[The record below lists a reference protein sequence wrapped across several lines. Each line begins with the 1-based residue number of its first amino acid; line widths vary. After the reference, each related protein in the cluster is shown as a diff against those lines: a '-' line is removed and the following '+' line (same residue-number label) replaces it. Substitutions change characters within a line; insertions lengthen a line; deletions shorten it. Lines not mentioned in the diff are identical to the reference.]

1 MKTTIISERFKA
13 ILLAGTFSMGI
24 LEIIPFASYII
35 AGNLLGEESIA
46 AMSLTHPMIRLME
59 FVGEL
64 LAAGSLALISYA
76 SGRGEQHEVNHLY
89 SQTMFLAVTLGATF
103 SIVMLLFREPILS
116 FWEVS
121 PTLTA
126 YATEFFGGLII
137 LPTLE
142 FLSIFLSSL
151 LLIQGEESLVA
162 KASAVQL
169 VAGVVLQF
177 VLCKM
182 FGLFGL
188 SLAMSLS
195 TALVVAI
202 DATYL
207 FSERCPLKFDFYLSV
222 KKLREI
228 FGLSFCVA
236 MPELFLAIL
245 PVVVNTYLIAMH
257 NEAYIT
263 IFAVL
268 NSLLGLAIAMF
279 FGMDDVL
286 QSLACTYIGER
297 NFHGVQK
304 VMSLCVKTAL
314 FEGVLVALLLL
325 AGANFV
331 PTIFAIDNPN
341 LFQPAVDA
349 VRIYSVFL
357 GTIFF
362 TLTYAFYY
370 MYVERKLLSI
380 LLQSLLLFLLP
391 IACVHIFGDMFGL
404 NGVWFGLGLGIALE
418 FPINVLL
425 VKLIDMHSDG
435 KLTGL
440 LMIEREVIA
449 QQVSYDI
456 MSTQD
461 EVLSLVHKLQDD
473 LVSWQLPERKL
484 RLLELFVEEIG
495 MDAVD
500 RAKNIGENFH
510 IEITITNDA
519 QVELIVRDNGELAD
533 VTDMNNA
540 PESFRRF
547 IVSQVAEHMPFR
559 SYMLIGGENRIV
571 IKI

>member
-1 MKTTIISERFKA
+1 MKKTIISERFKS
-13 ILLAGTFSMGI
+13 ILLAGTFSMII
-24 LEIIPFASYII
+24 LELIPFASYII
-35 AGNLLGEESIA
+35 AGNLLGEEAIA
-46 AMSLTHPMIRLME
+46 AMSLTHPLIRLME
-59 FVGEL
+59 FGGEL

-76 SGRGEQHEVNHLY
+76 AGRGEQHEVNQLY
-89 SQTMFLAVTLGATF
+89 SQTMFLAVTLGAAF
-103 SIVMLLFREPILS
+103 SVAMFLFREPILS

-121 PTLTA
+121 PTLTG

-137 LPTLE
+137 LPTFE

-169 VAGVVLQF
+169 IAGVVLQF

-182 FGLFGL
+182 FGLSGL
-188 SLAMSLS
+188 SVAMSLS
-195 TALVVAI
+195 VILVVAI

-236 MPELFLAIL
+236 MPELFLTIL
-245 PVVVNTYLIAMH
+245 PVVVNTHLIAMH
-257 NEAYIT
+257 DEAYIT
-263 IFAVL
+263 VFAVL
-268 NSLLGLAIAMF
+268 NSLLGLAVAMF

-297 NFHGVQK
+297 NFCGLQK

-314 FEGVLVALLLL
+314 LEGVLVAVVLL

-331 PTIFAIDNPN
+331 PQIFAIDEPN

-349 VRIYSVFL
+349 VRIYAVFL

-380 LLQSLLLFLLP
+380 FLQSLLLFLLP
-391 IACVHIFGDMFGL
+391 VACVNIFGDMFGL

-425 VKLIDMHSDG
+425 VKLIDMRSDG
-435 KLTGL
+435 KLSGL
-440 LMIEREVIA
+440 LMIDHEVIA
-449 QQVSYDI
+449 RQVSYDI
-456 MSTQD
+456 MSTHD
-461 EVLSLVHKLQDD
+461 EVLSLVHNMQTD
-473 LVSWQLPERKL
+473 LASWQLPERKL

-500 RAKNIGENFH
+500 RAKQSGENFH
-510 IEITITNDA
+510 VEITITNGA
-519 QVELIVRDNGELAD
+519 QVELIVRDNGELVD
-533 VTDMNNA
+533 VTDVNVA
-540 PESFRRF
+540 PNSFRRYV
-547 IVSQVAEHMPFR
+547 VSQVAEHMPFR
-559 SYMLIGGENRIV
+559 SYILIGGENRTV
-571 IKI
+571 VKI

>member
-1 MKTTIISERFKA
+1 MKKTIISERFKS
-13 ILLAGTFSMGI
+13 ILLAGTFSMII
-24 LEIIPFASYII
+24 LELIPFASYII
-35 AGNLLGEESIA
+35 AGNLLGEEAIA
-46 AMSLTHPMIRLME
+46 AMSLTHPLIRLME
-59 FVGEL
+59 FGGEL

-76 SGRGEQHEVNHLY
+76 AGRGEQHEVNQLY
-89 SQTMFLAVTLGATF
+89 SQTMFLAVTLGAAF
-103 SIVMLLFREPILS
+103 SVAMFLFREPILS
-116 FWEVS
+116 FWKVS
-121 PTLTA
+121 PTLTG

-137 LPTLE
+137 LPTFE

-169 VAGVVLQF
+169 IAGVVLQF

-182 FGLFGL
+182 FGLSGL
-188 SLAMSLS
+188 SVAMSLS
-195 TALVVAI
+195 VVLVVAI

-207 FSERCPLKFDFYLSV
+207 FSERCPLKFGFYLSV

-236 MPELFLAIL
+236 MPELFLTIL
-245 PVVVNTYLIAMH
+245 PVVVNTHLIAMH
-257 NEAYIT
+257 DEAYIT
-263 IFAVL
+263 VFAVL
-268 NSLLGLAIAMF
+268 NSLLGLAVAMF

-297 NFHGVQK
+297 NFCGLQK

-314 FEGVLVALLLL
+314 LEGVLVAVVLL

-331 PTIFAIDNPN
+331 PQIFAIDEPN

-349 VRIYSVFL
+349 VRIYAVFL

-380 LLQSLLLFLLP
+380 FLQSLLLFLLP
-391 IACVHIFGDMFGL
+391 VACVNIFGDMFGL

-425 VKLIDMHSDG
+425 VKLIDMRSDG
-435 KLTGL
+435 KLSGL
-440 LMIEREVIA
+440 LMIDHEVIA
-449 QQVSYDI
+449 RQVSYDI
-456 MSTQD
+456 MSTHD
-461 EVLSLVHKLQDD
+461 EVLSLVHNLQTD
-473 LVSWQLPERKL
+473 LASWQLPERKL

-500 RAKNIGENFH
+500 RAKQSGENFH
-510 IEITITNDA
+510 VEITITNGA
-519 QVELIVRDNGELAD
+519 QVELIVRDNGEIVD
-533 VTDMNNA
+533 VTDVNVA
-540 PESFRRF
+540 PNSFRRYV
-547 IVSQVAEHMPFR
+547 VSQVAEHMPFR
-559 SYMLIGGENRIV
+559 SYILIGGENRTV
-571 IKI
+571 VKI

>member
-1 MKTTIISERFKA
+1 
-13 ILLAGTFSMGI
+13 
-24 LEIIPFASYII
+24 
-35 AGNLLGEESIA
+35 
-46 AMSLTHPMIRLME
+46 
-59 FVGEL
+59 
-64 LAAGSLALISYA
+64 
-76 SGRGEQHEVNHLY
+76 
-89 SQTMFLAVTLGATF
+89 MF
-103 SIVMLLFREPILS
+103 LFREPILS
-116 FWEVS
+116 FWKVS
-121 PTLTA
+121 PTLTG

-137 LPTLE
+137 LPTFE

-169 VAGVVLQF
+169 IAGVVLQF

-182 FGLFGL
+182 FGLSGL
-188 SLAMSLS
+188 SVAMSLS
-195 TALVVAI
+195 VVLVVAI

-207 FSERCPLKFDFYLSV
+207 FSERCPLKFGFYLSI

-236 MPELFLAIL
+236 MPELFLTIL
-245 PVVVNTYLIAMH
+245 PVVVNTHLIAMH
-257 NEAYIT
+257 DEAYIT
-263 IFAVL
+263 VFAVL
-268 NSLLGLAIAMF
+268 NSLLGLAVAMF

-297 NFHGVQK
+297 NFCGLQK

-314 FEGVLVALLLL
+314 LEGVLVAVVLL

-331 PTIFAIDNPN
+331 PQIFAIDAPN

-349 VRIYSVFL
+349 VRIYAVFL
-357 GTIFF
+357 GAIFF

-380 LLQSLLLFLLP
+380 FLQSLLLFLLP
-391 IACVHIFGDMFGL
+391 VACVNIFGDMFGL

-425 VKLIDMHSDG
+425 VKLIDMRSDG
-435 KLTGL
+435 KLSGL
-440 LMIEREVIA
+440 LMIDHEVTA
-449 QQVSYDI
+449 RQVSYDI

-461 EVLSLVHKLQDD
+461 EVLSLVHNLQTD
-473 LVSWQLPERKL
+473 LASWQLPERKL

-500 RAKNIGENFH
+500 RAKQSGENFH
-510 IEITITNDA
+510 VEITITNGA
-519 QVELIVRDNGELAD
+519 QVELIVRDNGEIVD
-533 VTDMNNA
+533 VTDTNVA
-540 PESFRRF
+540 PDSFRRYV
-547 IVSQVAEHMPFR
+547 VSQVAEHMPFR
-559 SYMLIGGENRIV
+559 SYILIGGENRTV
-571 IKI
+571 VKI

>member
-1 MKTTIISERFKA
+1 MKKTIISERFKS
-13 ILLAGTFSMGI
+13 ILLAGTFSMII
-24 LEIIPFASYII
+24 LELIPFASYII
-35 AGNLLGEESIA
+35 AGNLLGEEAIA
-46 AMSLTHPMIRLME
+46 AMSLTHPLIRLME
-59 FVGEL
+59 FGGEL

-76 SGRGEQHEVNHLY
+76 AGRGEQHEVNQLY
-89 SQTMFLAVTLGATF
+89 SQTMFLAVTLGAAF
-103 SIVMLLFREPILS
+103 SVAMFLFREPILS
-116 FWEVS
+116 FWKVS
-121 PTLTA
+121 PTLTG

-137 LPTLE
+137 LPTFE

-169 VAGVVLQF
+169 IAGVVLQF

-182 FGLFGL
+182 FGLSGL
-188 SLAMSLS
+188 SVAMSLS
-195 TALVVAI
+195 VVLVVAI

-207 FSERCPLKFDFYLSV
+207 FSERCPLKFGFYLSV

-236 MPELFLAIL
+236 MPELFLTIL
-245 PVVVNTYLIAMH
+245 PVVVNTHLIAMH
-257 NEAYIT
+257 DEAYIT
-263 IFAVL
+263 VFAVL
-268 NSLLGLAIAMF
+268 NSLLGLAVAMF

-297 NFHGVQK
+297 NFCGLQK

-314 FEGVLVALLLL
+314 LEGVLVAVVLL

-331 PTIFAIDNPN
+331 PQIFAIDEPN

-349 VRIYSVFL
+349 VRIYAVFL

-380 LLQSLLLFLLP
+380 FLQSLLLFLLP
-391 IACVHIFGDMFGL
+391 VACVNIFGDMFGL

-425 VKLIDMHSDG
+425 VKLIDMRSDG
-435 KLTGL
+435 KLSGL
-440 LMIEREVIA
+440 LMIDHEVIA
-449 QQVSYDI
+449 RQVSYDI
-456 MSTQD
+456 MSTHD
-461 EVLSLVHKLQDD
+461 EVLSLVHNLQTD
-473 LVSWQLPERKL
+473 LASWQLPERKL

-500 RAKNIGENFH
+500 RAKQSGENFH
-510 IEITITNDA
+510 VEITITNGA
-519 QVELIVRDNGELAD
+519 QVELIVRDNGELVD
-533 VTDMNNA
+533 VTDVNVA
-540 PESFRRF
+540 PNSFRRYV
-547 IVSQVAEHMPFR
+547 VSQVAEHMPFR
-559 SYMLIGGENRIV
+559 SYILIGGENRTV
-571 IKI
+571 VKI

>member
-1 MKTTIISERFKA
+1 MKKTIISERFKS
-13 ILLAGTFSMGI
+13 ILLAGTFSMII
-24 LEIIPFASYII
+24 LELIPFASYII
-35 AGNLLGEESIA
+35 AGNLLGEEAIA
-46 AMSLTHPMIRLME
+46 AMSLTHPLIRLME
-59 FVGEL
+59 FGGEL

-76 SGRGEQHEVNHLY
+76 AGRGEQHEVNQLY
-89 SQTMFLAVTLGATF
+89 SQTMFLAVTLGAAF
-103 SIVMLLFREPILS
+103 SVAMFLFREPILS
-116 FWEVS
+116 FWKVS
-121 PTLTA
+121 PTLTG

-137 LPTLE
+137 LPTFE

-169 VAGVVLQF
+169 IAGVVLQF

-182 FGLFGL
+182 FGLSGL
-188 SLAMSLS
+188 SVAMSLS
-195 TALVVAI
+195 VVLVVAI

-236 MPELFLAIL
+236 MPELFLTIL

-257 NEAYIT
+257 DEAYIT
-263 IFAVL
+263 VFAVL
-268 NSLLGLAIAMF
+268 NSLLGLAVAMF

-297 NFHGVQK
+297 NFCGLQK

-314 FEGVLVALLLL
+314 LEGVLVAVVLL

-331 PTIFAIDNPN
+331 PQIFAIDEPN

-349 VRIYSVFL
+349 VRIYAVFL

-380 LLQSLLLFLLP
+380 FLQSLLLFLLP
-391 IACVHIFGDMFGL
+391 VACVNIFGDMFGL

-425 VKLIDMHSDG
+425 VKLIDMRSDG
-435 KLTGL
+435 KLSGL
-440 LMIEREVIA
+440 LMIDHEVIA
-449 QQVSYDI
+449 RQVSYDI
-456 MSTQD
+456 MSTHD
-461 EVLSLVHKLQDD
+461 EVLSLVHNLQTD
-473 LVSWQLPERKL
+473 LASWQLPERKL
-484 RLLELFVEEIG
+484 RLLELFAEEIG

-500 RAKNIGENFH
+500 RAKQSGENFH
-510 IEITITNDA
+510 VEITITNGA
-519 QVELIVRDNGELAD
+519 QVELIVRDNGEIVD
-533 VTDMNNA
+533 VTDTNVA
-540 PESFRRF
+540 PNSFRRYV
-547 IVSQVAEHMPFR
+547 VSQVAEHMPFR
-559 SYMLIGGENRIV
+559 SYILIGGENRTV
-571 IKI
+571 VKI